1 MLYAN
6 DGKGT
11 RTFTE
16 VGIENG
22 VQKSDWAWGSVFFEC
37 AVSYAFVVPLVR
49 ESDLL
54 LLSCRSYDLDEDLDL
69 ACTVGYTMYETGS
82 NI

>member
-16 VGIENG
+16 VAIENG

-37 AVSYAFVVPLVR
+37 AVSYAFAVPLVR

-54 LLSCRSYDLDEDLDL
+54 LLSCRSYDLDGDLDL
-69 ACTVGYTMYETGS
+69 ACTAGYTMYETGS
-82 NI
+82 NR